1 MSVQG
6 FTDRCLIKTTRSRPQ
21 VFNAWEHS
29 GILWIHSRHHGRQS
43 LKQFSPLIQSSEQ
56 SSRLIQSWPNYS
68 NPLKRVTNGR
78 AAFTK
83 TGSRQAFTNIK
94 TDKDLV
100 IVGFLESTNPQR
112 PGQSWLSQIYKF
124 TESQRPLG
132 QHWLSQRKRM
142 PGQSVPGQQGAAL
155 VLFKQLFTLLQP
167 SLPRSSYKQYCSA
180 SHLNSIS
187 QLLPTKLTFTHKRGP
202 QKRSQNV

>member
-29 GILWIHSRHHGRQS
+29 GILWIHSRYHGRQS

-112 PGQSWLSQIYKF
+112 LSQIYNL
-124 TESQRPLG
+124 TESQRRLG
-132 QHWLSQRKRM
+132 QHRLSQRKRM
-142 PGQSVPGQQGAAL
+142 PGQSVPGQQGATL

-167 SLPRSSYKQYCSA
+167 SLPRSSYKQYCWA
-180 SHLNSIS
+180 SHLNRVS
-187 QLLPTKLTFTHKRGP
+187 QLLPTKLTFPRKRGP

>member
-29 GILWIHSRHHGRQS
+29 GILWIHSRYHGRQS

-83 TGSRQAFTNIK
+83 TRSRQAFTNIK

-112 PGQSWLSQIYKF
+112 PGQGWPSQIYKL
-124 TESQRPLG
+124 TEPQRLLG
-132 QHWLSQRKRM
+132 QHRLSQHWSESPRSA
-142 PGQSVPGQQGAAL
+142 GSFGV
-155 VLFKQLFTLLQP
+155 FKQLFTLLQP

-180 SHLNSIS
+180 SHLNRVS
-187 QLLPTKLTFTHKRGP
+187 QLLPTKLTFPHIG
-202 QKRSQNV
+202 SS